1 MCRGMRFNLA
11 LRTIL
16 SQQKTQKKNA
26 HNKNQK
32 ISS

>member
-16 SQQKTQKKNA
+16 SQQKTQKNA

>member
-16 SQQKTQKKNA
+16 SQQKTQKKG